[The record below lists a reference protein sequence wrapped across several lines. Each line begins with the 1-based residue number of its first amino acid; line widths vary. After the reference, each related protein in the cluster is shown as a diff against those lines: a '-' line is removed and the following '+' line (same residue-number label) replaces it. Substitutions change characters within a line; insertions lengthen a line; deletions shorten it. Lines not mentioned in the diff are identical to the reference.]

1 MHHPGCVRA
10 STLDAMQHGFRP
22 MVVGSGCGDRSKEIQ
37 NSNLF
42 DLNAKYADVVSEQ
55 AALEKMSELGG
66 WRKQ

>member
-1 MHHPGCVRA
+1 MRA
-10 STLDAMQHGFRP
+10 STLDAMQNGFRP
-22 MVVGSGCGDRSKEIQ
+22 MVVGTACGDRSAEIQ